1 MNLFLYIV
9 LFSVTLCNHPPVAL
23 FNYNNKICYDVDFYS
38 EVGKRDWDSYDL
50 VKKQRVFDDFL
61 KKELS
66 FLDGL
71 KQGLHLHP
79 DVVKKLQQREK
90 QLLINNAYEHF
101 IARPLIS
108 NNEVDLNIEKLKTT
122 ANIWHI
128 LIGFKESLKST
139 GANINQDQAIKLITT
154 LKNSISDSLSS
165 GKDLRKIFSTVA
177 FQFSDDP
184 SAKTNKGNLGWVDW
198 GNTVSSFQNPVF
210 NLNKNSLSDP
220 ILTDYGYHLVFVENF
235 SNSNY
240 FYYPVKIYN
249 DLAYKV
255 GMRTLDFDSLRL
267 KSSAFDSLLL
277 KEAAFSVN
285 KVFAVDVFDFIL
297 EKKQKERLVSNK
309 YSLIEWLQSYEKT
322 GVLVT
327 YNEKVFGLN
336 WLLNIISNIPSTRIP
351 RFAEFKDFESF
362 LSSLVLEKL
371 VLDLAVNKKINNTTS
386 FQRDYLDSFKNIVFN
401 EYVSS
406 LINNIQID
414 SLDIV
419 DQYNKGVF
427 AGKHINPKRVVV
439 SEIKFKSLVLANEAK
454 KEIDTGVSFDEAL
467 NIYNGKVREPIAIG
481 AGGAVGEAAFSMK
494 EGEISSVISNPNGS
508 FSIVK
513 IEKFLNEEP
522 FSLSVVYQ
530 QIERKLL
537 KERQDLIKNSFL
549 NSFISKNQIRVNY
562 EAVGL

>member
-9 LFSVTLCNHPPVAL
+9 LFSVALCNHPPVAL

-90 QLLINNAYEHF
+90 QLLINNTYEHV

-108 NNEVDLNIEKLKTT
+108 NNEVDLNIKKLKTT

-128 LIGFKESLKST
+128 LIGFTESLKST

-277 KEAAFSVN
+277 KEAAFSIN

-371 VLDLAVNKKINNTTS
+371 VLDLAVNKQINNTTS

-401 EYVSS
+401 EYVSF

-427 AGKHINPKRVVV
+427 AGKHINPKRAVV

-454 KEIDTGVSFDEAL
+454 KEIDIGMSFDEAL
-467 NIYNGKVREPIAIG
+467 NVYGGKVREPIAIG
-481 AGGAVGEAAFSMK
+481 TGGAVGEAAFSMK

-522 FSLSVVYQ
+522 FSLSIVYQ

-549 NSFISKNQIRVNY
+549 NSFISKNQIKVNY

>member
-9 LFSVTLCNHPPVAL
+9 LFSIALCNHPPVAL
-23 FNYNNKICYDVDFYS
+23 FSYNNKICYDVDFYS

-386 FQRDYLDSFKNIVFN
+386 FQRDYLDSFKNIIFN

-494 EGEISSVISNPNGS
+494 EGEISGVISNPNGS

-549 NSFISKNQIRVNY
+549 NSFISKNQIKVNY

>member
-1 MNLFLYIV
+1 MKFFLYII
-9 LFSVTLCNHPPVAL
+9 LFLVAFCNHTPVAL
-23 FNYNNKICYDVDFYS
+23 FDYNNKTCYDVDFYS
-38 EVGKRDWDSYDL
+38 EVGKRDWDSYDR

-79 DVVKKLQQREK
+79 NVIKKLQLREK

-108 NNEVDLNIEKLKTT
+108 NNEVALNVEKLKTT

-139 GANINQDQAIKLITT
+139 GANINQEQAIKLITT
-154 LKNSISDSLSS
+154 LKNSISDSLSV

-210 NLNKNSLSDP
+210 GLNKNSLSDP

-235 SNSNY
+235 AKSNY
-240 FYYPVKIYN
+240 FYYPVKIYD

-255 GMRTLDFDSLRL
+255 GMRTLDFDSLRQ
-267 KSSAFDSLLL
+267 KSSSFDSLLL
-277 KEAAFSVN
+277 KEATFSVN
-285 KVFAVDVFDFIL
+285 KTFAVDVFDFIL

-309 YSLIEWLQSYEKT
+309 YSLIEWLQNYEKT
-322 GVLVT
+322 GILVT
-327 YNEKVFGLN
+327 YNEKAFGLN

-351 RFAEFKDFESF
+351 RFAAFQDFESF
-362 LSSLVLEKL
+362 LSSLVLERL
-371 VLDLAVNKKINNTTS
+371 VLDLALNKKINNTTS
-386 FQRDYLDSFKNIVFN
+386 FQRDYLDSFKNIIFN

-406 LINNIQID
+406 LINNVEID

-419 DQYNKGVF
+419 NQYNKGVF

-439 SEIKFKSLVLANEAK
+439 SEIKFKSLVLANEVK
-454 KEIDTGVSFDEAL
+454 KEIDRGLSFNEAL
-467 NIYNGKVREPIAIG
+467 NIYNGKIREPIAVG
-481 AGGAVGEAAFSMK
+481 VGGAVGEVAFSMK
-494 EGEISSVISNPNGS
+494 EGEVSNVISNLSGS

-513 IEKFLNEEP
+513 IERFLNEEP

-562 EAVGL
+562 EAIGL

>member
-1 MNLFLYIV
+1 M
-9 LFSVTLCNHPPVAL
+9 
-23 FNYNNKICYDVDFYS
+23 
-38 EVGKRDWDSYDL
+38 
-50 VKKQRVFDDFL
+50 
-61 KKELS
+61 
-66 FLDGL
+66 
-71 KQGLHLHP
+71 
-79 DVVKKLQQREK
+79 
-90 QLLINNAYEHF
+90 
-101 IARPLIS
+101 
-108 NNEVDLNIEKLKTT
+108 
-122 ANIWHI
+122 
-128 LIGFKESLKST
+128 
-139 GANINQDQAIKLITT
+139 
-154 LKNSISDSLSS
+154 
-165 GKDLRKIFSTVA
+165 
-177 FQFSDDP
+177 
-184 SAKTNKGNLGWVDW
+184 
-198 GNTVSSFQNPVF
+198 
-210 NLNKNSLSDP
+210 
-220 ILTDYGYHLVFVENF
+220 VFVENF

-386 FQRDYLDSFKNIVFN
+386 FQRDYLDSFKNIIFN

>member
-1 MNLFLYIV
+1 MKFFLNII
-9 LFSVTLCNHPPVAL
+9 LFSIMFCNHVPVAL
-23 FNYNNKICYDVDFYS
+23 FNFNDKTCYDVDFYS

-108 NNEVDLNIEKLKTT
+108 NNEVALNVEKLKTT

-139 GANINQDQAIKLITT
+139 GANINQEQAVKLIKT
-154 LKNSISDSLSS
+154 LKNSISDSLSA
-165 GKDLRKIFSTVA
+165 GKDLRKTFSMVA

-184 SAKTNKGNLGWVDW
+184 SSKTNKGNLGWVDW

-220 ILTDYGYHLVFVENF
+220 ILTDYGYHLVFVESF
-235 SNSNY
+235 ANSNY
-240 FYYPVKIYN
+240 FYYPVNIYN

-255 GMRTLDFDSLRL
+255 GMRTLDFDSLKE
-267 KSSAFDSLLL
+267 KSSSFDSLLL
-277 KEAAFSVN
+277 KESNFSIN
-285 KVFAVDVFDFIL
+285 KVFAVDVFNFIL

-322 GVLVT
+322 GVLAT
-327 YNEKVFGLN
+327 YNERAFGLN

-351 RFAEFKDFESF
+351 RFAAFEDFENF

-371 VLDLAVNKKINNTTS
+371 VLDLAINKKINNTTS

-401 EYVSS
+401 EYISS
-406 LINNIQID
+406 LINNIEID

-427 AGKHINPKRVVV
+427 VGKHINPKRVVV

-454 KEIDTGVSFDEAL
+454 KEIDTGLSFDEAL

-481 AGGAVGEAAFSMK
+481 TGGAVGEFAFSMK
-494 EGEISSVISNPNGS
+494 KGEVSNVISNPNGS
-508 FSIVK
+508 FSIFK
-513 IEKFLNEEP
+513 IERFLNEEP

-549 NSFISKNQIRVNY
+549 NSFISKNQIKVNY
-562 EAVGL
+562 EAIGL

>member
-9 LFSVTLCNHPPVAL
+9 LFSVVLCNHPPVAL
-23 FNYNNKICYDVDFYS
+23 FSYNNKICYDVDFYS

-522 FSLSVVYQ
+522 FSLSIVYQ

>member
-23 FNYNNKICYDVDFYS
+23 FNYNNKTCYDVDFYS

-165 GKDLRKIFSTVA
+165 GKDLRKIFSSVA

>member
-23 FNYNNKICYDVDFYS
+23 FNYNNKTCYDVDFYS

-79 DVVKKLQQREK
+79 NVVKKLQQREK

-401 EYVSS
+401 EYISS

-454 KEIDTGVSFDEAL
+454 KELDTGVSFDEAL

-481 AGGAVGEAAFSMK
+481 TGGAVGEAAFSMK

>member
-549 NSFISKNQIRVNY
+549 NSFISKNQIKVNY

>member
-522 FSLSVVYQ
+522 FSLSIVYQ

>member
-1 MNLFLYIV
+1 MKFFLNII
-9 LFSVTLCNHPPVAL
+9 LFSIMYCNHTPVAL
-23 FNYNNKICYDVDFYS
+23 FSFNNKTCYDVDFYS

-66 FLDGL
+66 YLDGI

-108 NNEVDLNIEKLKTT
+108 NNEVALNVEKLKTT

-139 GANINQDQAIKLITT
+139 GANINQEQAIKLIKT
-154 LKNSISDSLSS
+154 LKNSISDSLSA
-165 GKDLRKIFSTVA
+165 GKDLKKIFSMVA

-184 SAKTNKGNLGWVDW
+184 SSKTNKGNLGWVDW

-235 SNSNY
+235 ANSNY
-240 FYYPVKIYN
+240 FYYPVNIYN

-255 GMRTLDFDSLRL
+255 GMRTLDFDSLRV
-267 KSSAFDSLLL
+267 KSSGFDSLLL
-277 KEAAFSVN
+277 KESGFSVN

-327 YNEKVFGLN
+327 YNERVFGLN
-336 WLLNIISNIPSTRIP
+336 WLLNVISNIPSTRIP
-351 RFAEFKDFESF
+351 RFAAFEDFESF

-371 VLDLAVNKKINNTTS
+371 VLELALNKKINNSTS

-406 LINNIQID
+406 LINSVEID

-439 SEIKFKSLVLANEAK
+439 SEIKFKSLLLANEAK
-454 KEIDTGVSFDEAL
+454 KEIEKGLSFDEAL
-467 NIYNGKVREPIAIG
+467 NIYNGRVREPIAIG
-481 AGGAVGEAAFSMK
+481 TGGVVGEVAFSMK
-494 EGEISSVISNPNGS
+494 EGEVSNVVSNPNGS
-508 FSIVK
+508 FSVVK
-513 IEKFLNEEP
+513 IERFLKEEP

-549 NSFISKNQIRVNY
+549 NSFISKNQIKVNY
-562 EAVGL
+562 EALGL

>member
-9 LFSVTLCNHPPVAL
+9 LFSIALCNHPPVAL
-23 FNYNNKICYDVDFYS
+23 FSYNNKICYDVDFYS

-108 NNEVDLNIEKLKTT
+108 NNEVALNVEKLKTT

-139 GANINQDQAIKLITT
+139 GANINQEQAVKLIKT
-154 LKNSISDSLSS
+154 LKNSISDSLSA

-277 KEAAFSVN
+277 KEATFSVN
-285 KVFAVDVFDFIL
+285 KVFAADVFNFIL

-371 VLDLAVNKKINNTTS
+371 VLDLAINKKINNSTS

-419 DQYNKGVF
+419 NQYNKGVF
-427 AGKHINPKRVVV
+427 TGKHINPKRVVV

-454 KEIDTGVSFDEAL
+454 KEIDAGVSFDEAL

-494 EGEISSVISNPNGS
+494 EGEVSSVISNPNGS

>member
-23 FNYNNKICYDVDFYS
+23 FNYNNKTCYDVDFYS

-139 GANINQDQAIKLITT
+139 GANINQNQAIKLITT
-154 LKNSISDSLSS
+154 LKNSISDSLNS
-165 GKDLRKIFSTVA
+165 GKDLTKIFSTVA

-401 EYVSS
+401 EYISS

-481 AGGAVGEAAFSMK
+481 TGGAVGEAAFSMK

>member
-9 LFSVTLCNHPPVAL
+9 LFSVALCNHPPVAL

>member
-9 LFSVTLCNHPPVAL
+9 LFSVVLCNHSPVAL
-23 FNYNNKICYDVDFYS
+23 FSYNNKICYDVDFYS

-154 LKNSISDSLSS
+154 LKNSISDSLNS

-454 KEIDTGVSFDEAL
+454 KEIDTGVSFDKAL

>member
-9 LFSVTLCNHPPVAL
+9 LFSVALCNHPPVAL

-401 EYVSS
+401 EYISS

-419 DQYNKGVF
+419 NQYNKGVF

-439 SEIKFKSLVLANEAK
+439 SEIKFKSFVLANEAK

-467 NIYNGKVREPIAIG
+467 NIYNGKVRAPIAIG

-530 QIERKLL
+530 QIERKLV

-549 NSFISKNQIRVNY
+549 NSFISKNQIKVNY

>member
-9 LFSVTLCNHPPVAL
+9 LFSIALCNHPPVAL
-23 FNYNNKICYDVDFYS
+23 FSYNNKICYDVDFYS

-108 NNEVDLNIEKLKTT
+108 NNEVALNVEKLKTT

-139 GANINQDQAIKLITT
+139 GANINQNQAIKLITT

-277 KEAAFSVN
+277 KEATFSVN

-371 VLDLAVNKKINNTTS
+371 VLDLAINKKINNSTS

-454 KEIDTGVSFDEAL
+454 KEIDAGVSFDEAL

-494 EGEISSVISNPNGS
+494 EGEVSSVISNPNGS

-513 IEKFLNEEP
+513 IEKFLN
-522 FSLSVVYQ
+522 
-530 QIERKLL
+530 
-537 KERQDLIKNSFL
+537 LIKVSTNMFYL
-549 NSFISKNQIRVNY
+549 QLVIYIKKHCI
-562 EAVGL
+562 EI

>member
-9 LFSVTLCNHPPVAL
+9 LFSVVLCNHPPVAL
-23 FNYNNKICYDVDFYS
+23 FSYNNKICYDVDFYS

-139 GANINQDQAIKLITT
+139 GANINQNQAIKLITT

-165 GKDLRKIFSTVA
+165 GKDLRKIFSNVA

-549 NSFISKNQIRVNY
+549 NSFISKNQIKVNY